1 MFSPHDLKR
10 EQLQVIGEY
19 EEDKGWMVKI
29 MQSWSYTVGHF
40 DQTRE
45 MIGSTPW
52 HGENPGECDIINLSV
67 CCKLAKYH
75 KGRYSEPNYYPGPKY
90 PLWLRSVKPN
100 PKPIEIL
107 MREGGC
113 VFSDG
118 SHQVWVQLTE
128 TEFKDSFSGKN
139 KHEAI
144 HEYME
149 KDSLKRVDPRTPLH
163 MSGMTPFNEYRSCA
177 VTSEDLVPDG
187 DPELAGNFYTEED
200 DGMEKGGNRAQKKHK
215 SKCNTKCKTKSK
227 RKSKTKS
234 KCKTKSKTK

>member
-1 MFSPHDLKR
+1 MFNPHDLKHG
-10 EQLQVIGEY
+10 QLPVIGEY

-75 KGRYSEPNYYPGPKY
+75 KGHYLGPNYYPGPKY

-113 VFSDG
+113 VFSDAK
-118 SHQVWVQLTE
+118 QQIWVQLTE
-128 TEFKDSFSGKN
+128 TEFKDSFSGKH
-139 KHEAI
+139 KREAI

-177 VTSEDLVPDG
+177 VTSEGLVP
-187 DPELAGNFYTEED
+187 DPELASKFYTEEA
-200 DGMEKGGNRAQKKHK
+200 GKMNGGTRAQKKHK
-215 SKCNTKCKTKSK
+215 SKSKCKTKSK